1 MMKIEEEEEEVV
13 GEGVEE
19 REEEGEETERTPRQ
33 APTPL
38 LRNLPCLTSFRVR
51 SQTLPLL
58 LPPKMTQ
65 KLFPK
70 KRITGARSHQKILK
84 MIISPMAT
92 KTLTETIKVVKGT
105 MIRINLMNIMRRT
118 SQMIILIRKNQTTLL
133 LPKKIIIIG

>member
-1 MMKIEEEEEEVV
+1 MGEEVV

-19 REEEGEETERTPRQ
+19 REEEEEETEKIPRL

-38 LRNLPCLTSFRVR
+38 LRNLPCLTSFRVK

-70 KRITGARSHQKILK
+70 KRIAGARSSQKILK

-105 MIRINLMNIMRRT
+105 MIRINQMITMIRT
-118 SQMIILIRKNQTTLL
+118 SQMIILIKRSQTTLL
-133 LPKKIIIIG
+133 LPK